1 MDSSLRTTKDIALD
15 FVLGMLFVIWYVVTV
30 TFPAFHFQD
39 FESKKSVV
47 VAVFAPAVF
56 FIMVIARL
64 FRKKKSVGN
73 LLTAFF
79 LPDAGPIENN
89 PTERFAAA
97 AVGWIGILLAPTL
110 GSFSAEKHLGLELY
124 SSVFW
129 IGSLPIALA
138 GVYVIRKRMEFLNII
153 QNEKFY
159 TVCGALLVWWT
170 WAELINIIELL
181 DRAPWVFLEVPHR
194 LSQLLGI

>member
-1 MDSSLRTTKDIALD
+1 
-15 FVLGMLFVIWYVVTV
+15 
-30 TFPAFHFQD
+30 
-39 FESKKSVV
+39 
-47 VAVFAPAVF
+47 
-56 FIMVIARL
+56 MVIARL

-110 GSFSAEKHLGLELY
+110 GSFSAEKHLGLEIY

-129 IGSLPIALA
+129 IGSLPIVLA

>member
-15 FVLGMLFVIWYVVTV
+15 FVLGMLFVLWYIVTV

-39 FESKKSVV
+39 FESRKSVV

-79 LPDAGPIENN
+79 LPMPVQLKI
-89 PTERFAAA
+89 
-97 AVGWIGILLAPTL
+97 ILPN
-110 GSFSAEKHLGLELY
+110 
-124 SSVFW
+124 V
-129 IGSLPIALA
+129 SL
-138 GVYVIRKRMEFLNII
+138 
-153 QNEKFY
+153 
-159 TVCGALLVWWT
+159 
-170 WAELINIIELL
+170 
-181 DRAPWVFLEVPHR
+181 
-194 LSQLLGI
+194 QLQ

>member
-1 MDSSLRTTKDIALD
+1 
-15 FVLGMLFVIWYVVTV
+15 MLFVLWYIVTV

-110 GSFSAEKHLGLELY
+110 GSFSAEKHLGLERY

-129 IGSLPIALA
+129 IGTLPIVLA